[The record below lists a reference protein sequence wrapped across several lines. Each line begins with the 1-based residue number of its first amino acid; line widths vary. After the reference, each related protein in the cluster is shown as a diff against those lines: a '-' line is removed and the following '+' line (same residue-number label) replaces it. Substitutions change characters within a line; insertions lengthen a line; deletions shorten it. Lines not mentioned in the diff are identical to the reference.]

1 MGAAILGTMNADAI
15 ETVDELL
22 ATTRSV
28 RRKLDFERAVE
39 PDVIEDCI
47 ELALQAPTGAGGEGW
62 RFVVISEPEKKRAL
76 GDLYRDA
83 FERYVEARA
92 ALAHGAAS
100 AHGAAPADGVAT
112 PEVPARYRQLAER
125 LHEFPVLILACLEGR
140 PEPGTAR
147 QVAFYGSILPAAW
160 SLMLALRS
168 RGLGTTWTSVHL
180 MHEAETARVLGIPEG
195 VTQTVLLPVAYM
207 QGAKLKRAVR
217 RPARDVTFWNAWG
230 ERRPA
235 R

>member
-1 MGAAILGTMNADAI
+1 MDEGAR

-28 RRKLDFERAVE
+28 RRKLDFERPVE

-62 RFVVISEPEKKRAL
+62 RFVVVSEPEKKRAL
-76 GDLYRDA
+76 ADLYRDA
-83 FERYVEARA
+83 FARYVEARA
-92 ALAHGAAS
+92 PAANGS
-100 AHGAAPADGVAT
+100 
-112 PEVPARYRQLAER
+112 EVPARYRQLAER

-180 MHEAETARVLGIPEG
+180 MHEAEAARVLGIPEG
-195 VTQTVLLPVAYM
+195 VTQTVMLPVAYM
-207 QGAKLKRAVR
+207 QGAKLKRAAR

-230 ERRPA
+230 ERRQRTA
-235 R
+235 NR

>member
-1 MGAAILGTMNADAI
+1 MNANAI

-39 PDVIEDCI
+39 PDLIEDCI
-47 ELALQAPTGAGGEGW
+47 ELALQAPIGAGGEGW
-62 RFVVISEPEKKRAL
+62 RFMVISEPDKKRAL
-76 GDLYRDA
+76 GELYRDA
-83 FERYVEARA
+83 FERYVVARA
-92 ALAHGAAS
+92 ARVNGTAI
-100 AHGAAPADGVAT
+100 

-180 MHEAETARVLGIPEG
+180 MHEAAAAKLLGIPEG

-207 QGAKLKRAVR
+207 RGAKLKRAVR